1 MSRRNE
7 AMISM
12 EEIFGERGVLRAHH
26 PQYEYR
32 PGQIR
37 MAEAV
42 YRAIVE
48 GGHLLVEAE
57 TGTGKTLAYLIPA
70 LAATERIVI
79 STGTKNLQEQ
89 LLFKDIPF
97 LENALGRKLRVASM
111 KGRSNYVCLYR
122 LKRAEWQP
130 LLADPEEVRYFD
142 EIRQWAFRSET
153 GDRAELADLPETVS
167 FWSSIDARSEICLG
181 QRCPDYDACFITK
194 MRERALKADIVID
207 NHHLFFADLALREND
222 YGAVIPDYAI
232 VIFDEAHELEE
243 VASEY
248 FGAQVSTYRVAELL
262 RDVQSLSLMDSVSAA
277 ELVRVSGRVQQRAES
292 FWAHFLSDGKP
303 DGRYPLEPEAFIRS
317 TSADPEACAEG
328 GAQETEGGQEGAFE
342 LTRAGERLLEL
353 MNALSLLEA
362 TLATVKDP
370 PQEVDVLIRRTA
382 QVKADLE
389 FILLDRDPRF
399 VRWYEKRG
407 RGVFL
412 QATPIE
418 ISEILAER
426 LFDRVRTAILT
437 SATLTSGGS
446 FRFIRSRLGIREARE
461 LIVPSP
467 FDYAEQAI
475 LYLPPQM
482 PDPRSPDFL
491 EAAVEEIVKLL
502 RVTQGRAFVLCTAI
516 QQMMEMYERVRHR
529 VPFPCF
535 VQGQGSKSG
544 VLARFRTTP
553 HSVLF
558 ATSSF
563 WQGVDVQGEALSC
576 VIIDRLPFAVPTDP
590 IVAARQ
596 RYIEQTGGDPFY
608 EYAVPQAVIMLKQG
622 LGRLIRSRS
631 DVGVLSI
638 LDPRIRTK
646 SYGAV
651 FLQSLP
657 PCPITTR
664 IEDVERFFDRHASR

>member
-7 AMISM
+7 TTISM
-12 EEIFGERGVLRAHH
+12 EEIFGERGLLRAHH

-42 YRAIVE
+42 YRAIVD

-97 LENALGRKLRVASM
+97 LENALGRKLRVAYM

-130 LLADPEEVRYFD
+130 ILADPEEVRYFD

-153 GDRAELADLPETVS
+153 GDRAELSDLPEAVS

-181 QRCPDYDACFITK
+181 QKCPDYDACFITK
-194 MRERALKADIVID
+194 MRERALKADLVIV
-207 NHHLFFADLALREND
+207 NHHLFFADLALRGND

-262 RDVQSLSLMDSVSAA
+262 RDVQSLPLTDSASAA
-277 ELVRVSGRVQQRAES
+277 ELSRVIGRVQQRAES
-292 FWAHFLSDGKP
+292 FWAHFLGDGKP
-303 DGRYPLEPEAFIRS
+303 DGRYPLEPEAFVRS
-317 TSADPEACAEG
+317 ASADPGACAEG
-328 GAQETEGGQEGAFE
+328 GAPDTEGGQGGTLEV
-342 LTRAGERLLEL
+342 TRAGERLLEL

-362 TLATVKDP
+362 TLAAVKDP
-370 PQEVDVLIRRTA
+370 PQEIDALIRRTA
-382 QVKADLE
+382 QMKADLE
-389 FILLDRDPRF
+389 FILLDQDPRF

-516 QQMMEMYERVRHR
+516 QQMMEMYERVRHH

-544 VLARFRTTP
+544 LLARFRTTP

-657 PCPITTR
+657 SCPITTR
-664 IEDVERFFDRHASR
+664 IEDVERFFERHASR

>member
-12 EEIFGERGVLRAHH
+12 EEVFGERGLLRTHH

-130 LLADPEEVRYFD
+130 ILADPEEVRYFD

-153 GDRAELADLPETVS
+153 GDRAELSDLPETVS

-194 MRERALKADIVID
+194 MRERALKADIVIV
-207 NHHLFFADLALREND
+207 NHHLFFADLALRGND

-248 FGAQVSTYRVAELL
+248 FGAQVSTYRVTELL
-262 RDVQSLSLMDSVSAA
+262 RDVQSLSLTDSVSAA
-277 ELVRVSGRVQQRAES
+277 ELARVSGRVQQRAES

-317 TSADPEACAEG
+317 VSADPEACAEG
-328 GAQETEGGQEGAFE
+328 GAQDTEGGEGEAIE

-370 PQEVDVLIRRTA
+370 PPEVEALIRRTA
-382 QVKADLE
+382 QMKADLE
-389 FILLDRDPRF
+389 FILLDQDPRF

-491 EAAVEEIVKLL
+491 EAAVEETVKLL

-516 QQMMEMYERVRHR
+516 QQMTEMYERVRHR

-544 VLARFRTTP
+544 LLARFRTTP

-646 SYGAV
+646 SYGTV

-657 PCPITTR
+657 SCPITTR
-664 IEDVERFFDRHASR
+664 IEDVERFFERHASR